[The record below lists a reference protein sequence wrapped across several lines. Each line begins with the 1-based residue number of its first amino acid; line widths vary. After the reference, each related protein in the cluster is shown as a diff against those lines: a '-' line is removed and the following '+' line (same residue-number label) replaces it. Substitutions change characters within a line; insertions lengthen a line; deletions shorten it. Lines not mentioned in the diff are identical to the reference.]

1 MPTSAAVDHSGPR
14 GAVAQ
19 QKHSL
24 ATSSCFFS
32 AFLFLIWLHTYGTGD
47 NLAFWSHCQR
57 DSCKDRAFK
66 IRTTQQNRRA
76 VISFLHHW
84 EHGWKNARAG
94 IPRAKA
100 GVMRRVSMAVLK
112 STARHMLWGLE
123 IIVPYCSPCSP
134 TPPLPRA
141 PPLVLLPPLPNL
153 LVHLLVL
160 QGGAGLHPAARAA
173 DAAVQER
180 SRASRSARGCSRLT
194 TANTSPPSRPARRAR
209 RCGSTR
215 TKR

>member
-1 MPTSAAVDHSGPR
+1 MALLDLKGDWTLMGGNRAAKEFTHISCTFGMMRAAFGPVLPATHRSGPVVVRAAKTGPDFAREVSEGTRYVGEKCSSRAVPTSAAVDHSGPR

-76 VISFLHHW
+76 VISALF
-84 EHGWKNARAG
+84 
-94 IPRAKA
+94 
-100 GVMRRVSMAVLK
+100 
-112 STARHMLWGLE
+112 
-123 IIVPYCSPCSP
+123 
-134 TPPLPRA
+134 
-141 PPLVLLPPLPNL
+141 
-153 LVHLLVL
+153 
-160 QGGAGLHPAARAA
+160 
-173 DAAVQER
+173 
-180 SRASRSARGCSRLT
+180 
-194 TANTSPPSRPARRAR
+194 
-209 RCGSTR
+209 
-215 TKR
+215 